1 VDMADGDDDR
11 DDLDEAMTSDL
22 DQAGADVNQD
32 EGTDEETIVLD
43 AYDLDHDGKVSIVED
58 ARARLGVIDAS
69 LEEHAKQPG
78 ITGAIADAAH
88 RALDKLDND

>member
-1 VDMADGDDDR
+1 MADGDG
-11 DDLDEAMTSDL
+11 DDLDEAVTSDL
-22 DQAGADVNQD
+22 DQEPGEDD
-32 EGTDEETIVLD
+32 ETIVLD
-43 AYDLDHDGKVSIVED
+43 AYDLDDDGKVSIIED

-78 ITGAIADAAH
+78 VTGAIADVAH

>member
-1 VDMADGDDDR
+1 MADGDG
-11 DDLDEAMTSDL
+11 DDLDEAVTSDL
-22 DQAGADVNQD
+22 DQEAGEDD
-32 EGTDEETIVLD
+32 ETIVLD
-43 AYDLDHDGKVSIVED
+43 AYDLDDDGKVSIIED

-78 ITGAIADAAH
+78 VTGAIADVAH

>member
-1 VDMADGDDDR
+1 MADGDG

-22 DQAGADVNQD
+22 DQEPGEDD
-32 EGTDEETIVLD
+32 EAIVLD
-43 AYDLDHDGKVSIVED
+43 AYDLDEDGKVSIIED

-78 ITGAIADAAH
+78 VTGAIADVAH